1 MVHPRQVAHPGALVV
16 LVLAGFLAFATH
28 PVGASSGRHM
38 LRGHLVPRLA
48 HQRAKGNADGASALD
63 LSIALNLRDRAGL
76 AALLREQDDPHS
88 SLYHQ
93 YLTPAQFK
101 QRFSPRQ
108 ADVDAVTA
116 YLRQQGLRVRSV
128 SPDNT
133 LIDAGGSVATVQQAF
148 GVQIQD
154 FDLDGRTV
162 HAPVN
167 EPSVPD
173 ALGGVIAGIGGMED
187 VAVAHALGLQHVATP
202 SSRIARERPPW
213 VPAPAGYTPS
223 ELRNAYEMNQLDRH
237 RNPPLPGRGW
247 RGPDGRPRRDD
258 GYGRAT
264 STSI

>member
-1 MVHPRQVAHPGALVV
+1 
-16 LVLAGFLAFATH
+16 
-28 PVGASSGRHM
+28 M

-48 HQRAKGNADGASALD
+48 HQRAKGDADGASALD
-63 LSIALNLRDRAGL
+63 LSISLNLRDRAGL

-116 YLRQQGLRVRSV
+116 YLRQQGLRVWSV

-162 HAPVN
+162 RAPVN

-173 ALGGVIAGIGGMED
+173 ALGGVIASIGGIED

-202 SSRIARERPPW
+202 SRPNRAG
-213 VPAPAGYTPS
+213 APAVGSGPGGGYTPS
-223 ELRNAYEMNQLDRH
+223 ELRNAYEMNPLID
-237 RNPPLPGRGW
+237 RNPPSYPLSLTLFDHEQGRQV
-247 RGPDGRPRRDD
+247 
-258 GYGRAT
+258 
-264 STSI
+264 